1 MVSFVLFN
9 LLLVLVSVLF
19 FYFVVDIV
27 EFVVESV
34 FDDFN
39 LDDFDVIELEKEFN
53 NVLLVLLIIGDFLL
67 VFNINLMCL
76 VFVIIFG
83 VDIGLG
89 LF

>member
-83 VDIGLG
+83 VDIV
-89 LF
+89 